1 MGAWGT
7 GPFENDGAMDWVWLL
22 DDATDLEPLTAV
34 FDEVGSSDEYVEVD
48 AGQSV
53 VAGAAI
59 LLAVLDGRPE
69 DLPDSAQPWAQRLI
83 TQPAANEIDPAV
95 AALQRVRGDD
105 SEIAELWAEAMPE
118 DGTAWLATVQVLED
132 RITAHR

>member
-22 DDATDLEPLTAV
+22 DDASDLEPLTEV

-48 AGQSV
+48 AGQCV

-69 DLPDSAQPWAQRLI
+69 DLPESAQPWAGRLT
-83 TQPAANEIDPAV
+83 TQPATNEIDLAV
-95 AALQRVRGDD
+95 AALQRVRGGE
-105 SEIAELWAEAMPE
+105 SEIAELWADANPE
-118 DGTAWLATVQVLED
+118 DNTAWLATVQRLED
-132 RITAHR
+132 RLTAHR